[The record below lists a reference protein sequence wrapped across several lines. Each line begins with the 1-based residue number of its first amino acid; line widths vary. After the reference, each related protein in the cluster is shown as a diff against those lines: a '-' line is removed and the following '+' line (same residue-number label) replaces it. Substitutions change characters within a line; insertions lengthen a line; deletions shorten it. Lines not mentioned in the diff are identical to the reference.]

1 MNANDGNTNT
11 IMEKNLAAQNHK
23 KREATV
29 MENELN
35 QEVIDSK
42 NKNNESQVDSVSS
55 LNSANSSSVD
65 SAVKSNHKK
74 NTADLIVEC
83 LVNEGV
89 EVIFGIPGEENIP
102 LLEAIERN
110 GHIRFIVTRHE
121 QGAGFMAATYAH
133 ITGKP
138 GVCLA
143 TLGPGALN
151 LTLPVAQANA
161 STTPLVAL
169 CAQGNVSRLYKESH
183 QIIDLVSL
191 FQPITQ
197 WSSMMLA
204 PVAAPEMV
212 RKAFSIAQRKRPG
225 ATCLVIPE
233 DISEMPAPADAK
245 PLALP
250 RPLHILPA
258 QDTIDEAASIIK
270 QAKRPIILAGNGVA
284 RSHAQEE
291 LREFAE
297 QLNVPVATT
306 FEGKGVFSDAHPNA
320 LGVVGFMHRDYENFA
335 FDTADLIIAVGFSIQ
350 QFDPKKIN
358 PNNDKTIIHINTFV
372 EDTDAHY
379 PASLNIMADISQ
391 TLLALTAVLK
401 KQNITFDVSH
411 PRIRQMLS
419 DELHSCANDESMP
432 MKPQRIVYDT
442 RRAVPEGTTVL
453 VDTGALKM
461 WMARLYPTMH
471 PNTCI
476 IDNSL
481 STMAWTLPGA
491 VGASF
496 ILNSEGKRNTNPV
509 LAVMGDGSFMMN
521 VQEIETAVRVGARM
535 VILVWED
542 NAYGLIKWKMDL
554 HAGEHEYVDFHNPD
568 VVKLAESFGARGA
581 VVKKPEDL
589 YNMLREA
596 LSQKSGVD
604 VIACPV
610 DYRENMKLIEKL
622 GDIE

>member
-1 MNANDGNTNT
+1 MANEELQKTKQN
-11 IMEKNLAAQNHK
+11 NHK
-23 KREATV
+23 R
-29 MENELN
+29 
-35 QEVIDSK
+35 
-42 NKNNESQVDSVSS
+42 
-55 LNSANSSSVD
+55 
-65 SAVKSNHKK
+65 
-74 NTADLIVEC
+74 NTADLVVEC

-89 EVIFGIPGEENIP
+89 EVVFGIPGEENIP

-110 GHIRFIVTRHE
+110 GNIRFVLTRHE

-161 STTPLVAL
+161 STTPLVAI

-204 PVAAPEMV
+204 PSTAPEMV

-233 DISEMPAPADAK
+233 DISEMSVPENAK
-245 PLALP
+245 PLPLP

-258 QDTIDEAASIIK
+258 PDTIDEAAKIIS
-270 QAKRPIILAGNGVA
+270 QAKTPIILAGNGVA
-284 RSHAQEE
+284 RSHAQDQ
-291 LREFAE
+291 LRAFAE

-306 FEGKGVFSDAHPNA
+306 FEGKGVFPDNHPNA

-358 PNNDKTIIHINTFV
+358 PNIDKTIIHINTFV

-379 PASLNIMADISQ
+379 PTALNIMADIGQ
-391 TLLALTAVLK
+391 TLKTLTNVLK
-401 KQNITFDVSH
+401 DRNITFDVTH
-411 PRIRQMLS
+411 PKIRQMIT
-419 DELHSCANDESMP
+419 DELRSFENDNSIP
-432 MKPQRIVYDT
+432 MKPQRVVYNT
-442 RRAVPEGTTVL
+442 RRAVPEGTKVL

-496 ILNSEGKRNTNPV
+496 IKDNSGKINTKPV

-521 VQEIETAVRVGARM
+521 VQEIETAVRVGSRM
-535 VILVWED
+535 VVLVWED

-554 HAGEHEYVDFHNPD
+554 HAGEHEYVDFTNPN
-568 VVKLAESFGARGA
+568 VPKLAESFGARGH
-581 VVKKPEDL
+581 VVQKPEDL
-589 YNMLREA
+589 YNMLKEA
-596 LSQKSGVD
+596 LEQESGVD

-610 DYRENMKLIEKL
+610 DYSENMKLIEKL
-622 GDIE
+622 GDIDFGN

>member
-1 MNANDGNTNT
+1 MANEELQKTKQN
-11 IMEKNLAAQNHK
+11 NHK
-23 KREATV
+23 R
-29 MENELN
+29 
-35 QEVIDSK
+35 
-42 NKNNESQVDSVSS
+42 
-55 LNSANSSSVD
+55 
-65 SAVKSNHKK
+65 

-89 EVIFGIPGEENIP
+89 EVVFGIPGEENIP

-110 GHIRFIVTRHE
+110 GNIRFVLTRHE

-161 STTPLVAL
+161 STTPLVAI

-204 PVAAPEMV
+204 PSTAPEMV

-233 DISEMPAPADAK
+233 DISEMSVPENAK
-245 PLALP
+245 PLPLP

-258 QDTIDEAASIIK
+258 PDTIDEAAKIIS
-270 QAKRPIILAGNGVA
+270 QAKTPIILAGNGVA
-284 RSHAQEE
+284 RSHAQDQ
-291 LREFAE
+291 LLAFAE

-306 FEGKGVFSDAHPNA
+306 FEGKGVFPDNHPNA

-358 PNNDKTIIHINTFV
+358 PNIDKTIIHINTFV

-379 PASLNIMADISQ
+379 PTALNIMADIGQ
-391 TLLALTAVLK
+391 TLKTLTNVLK
-401 KQNITFDVSH
+401 DRNITFDVTH
-411 PRIRQMLS
+411 PKIRQMIT
-419 DELHSCANDESMP
+419 DELRSFENDSSIP
-432 MKPQRIVYDT
+432 MKPQRVVYDT
-442 RRAVPEGTTVL
+442 RRAVPEGTKVL

-496 ILNSEGKRNTNPV
+496 IKDNSGKINTKPV

-521 VQEIETAVRVGARM
+521 VQEIETAVRVGSRM
-535 VILVWED
+535 VVLVWED

-554 HAGEHEYVDFHNPD
+554 HAGEHEYVDFTNPN
-568 VVKLAESFGARGA
+568 VPKLAESFGARGH
-581 VVKKPEDL
+581 VVQKPEDL
-589 YNMLREA
+589 YNMLKEA
-596 LSQKSGVD
+596 LEQESGVD

-610 DYRENMKLIEKL
+610 DYSENMKLIEKL
-622 GDIE
+622 GDIDFGN

>member
-1 MNANDGNTNT
+1 MANEELQKTKQN
-11 IMEKNLAAQNHK
+11 NHK
-23 KREATV
+23 R
-29 MENELN
+29 
-35 QEVIDSK
+35 
-42 NKNNESQVDSVSS
+42 
-55 LNSANSSSVD
+55 
-65 SAVKSNHKK
+65 
-74 NTADLIVEC
+74 NTADLVVEC

-89 EVIFGIPGEENIP
+89 EVVFGIPGEENIP

-110 GHIRFIVTRHE
+110 GNIRFVLTRHE

-161 STTPLVAL
+161 STTPLVAI

-204 PVAAPEMV
+204 PSTAPEMV

-225 ATCLVIPE
+225 AACLVIPE
-233 DISEMPAPADAK
+233 DISEMIVPENAK
-245 PLALP
+245 PLPLP

-258 QDTIDEAASIIK
+258 PDTIDEAAKIIS
-270 QAKRPIILAGNGVA
+270 QAKTPIILAGNGVA
-284 RSHAQEE
+284 RSHAQEQ
-291 LREFAE
+291 LRAFAE

-306 FEGKGVFSDAHPNA
+306 FEGKGVFPDNHPNA

-358 PNNDKTIIHINTFV
+358 PNIDKTIIHINTFV

-379 PASLNIMADISQ
+379 PTALNIMADIGQ
-391 TLLALTAVLK
+391 TLKTLTNVLK
-401 KQNITFDVSH
+401 DRNITFDVTH
-411 PRIRQMLS
+411 PKIRQMIT
-419 DELHSCANDESMP
+419 DELRSFENDNSIP
-432 MKPQRIVYDT
+432 MKPQRVVYDT
-442 RRAVPEGTTVL
+442 RRAVPEGTKVL

-496 ILNSEGKRNTNPV
+496 IKDNSGKINTKPV

-521 VQEIETAVRVGARM
+521 VQEIETAVRVGSRM
-535 VILVWED
+535 VVLVWED

-554 HAGEHEYVDFHNPD
+554 HAGEHEYVDFTNPN
-568 VVKLAESFGARGA
+568 VPKLAESFGARGH
-581 VVKKPEDL
+581 VVQKPEDL
-589 YNMLREA
+589 YNMLKEA
-596 LSQKSGVD
+596 LEQESGVD

-610 DYRENMKLIEKL
+610 DYSENMKLIEKL
-622 GDIE
+622 GDIDFGN

>member
-1 MNANDGNTNT
+1 MANEELQKTKQN
-11 IMEKNLAAQNHK
+11 NHK
-23 KREATV
+23 R
-29 MENELN
+29 
-35 QEVIDSK
+35 
-42 NKNNESQVDSVSS
+42 
-55 LNSANSSSVD
+55 
-65 SAVKSNHKK
+65 

-89 EVIFGIPGEENIP
+89 EVVFGIPGEENIP

-110 GHIRFIVTRHE
+110 GNIRFVLTRHE

-161 STTPLVAL
+161 STTPLVAI

-204 PVAAPEMV
+204 PSTAPEMV

-233 DISEMPAPADAK
+233 DISEMSVPEDAK
-245 PLALP
+245 PLPLP

-258 QDTIDEAASIIK
+258 PDTIDEAAKIISQSK
-270 QAKRPIILAGNGVA
+270 TPIILAGNGVA
-284 RSHAQEE
+284 RSHAQDQ
-291 LREFAE
+291 LRAFAE

-306 FEGKGVFSDAHPNA
+306 FEGKGVFPDNHPNA

-358 PNNDKTIIHINTFV
+358 PNIDKTIIHINTFV

-379 PASLNIMADISQ
+379 PTALNIMADIGQ
-391 TLLALTAVLK
+391 TLKTLTNVLK
-401 KQNITFDVSH
+401 DRNITFDVTH
-411 PRIRQMLS
+411 PKIRQMIT
-419 DELHSCANDESMP
+419 DELHSFENDNSIP
-432 MKPQRIVYDT
+432 MKPQRVVYDT
-442 RRAVPEGTTVL
+442 RRAVPEGTKVL

-496 ILNSEGKRNTNPV
+496 IKDSSGKINTKPV

-521 VQEIETAVRVGARM
+521 VQEIETAVRVGSRM
-535 VILVWED
+535 VVLVWED

-554 HAGEHEYVDFHNPD
+554 HAGEHEYVDFTNPN
-568 VVKLAESFGARGA
+568 VPKLAESFGARGH
-581 VVKKPEDL
+581 VVQKPEDL
-589 YNMLREA
+589 YNMLKEA
-596 LSQKSGVD
+596 LEQESGVD
-604 VIACPV
+604 VITCPV
-610 DYRENMKLIEKL
+610 DYSENMKLIEKL
-622 GDIE
+622 GDIDFGN

>member
-1 MNANDGNTNT
+1 MANEESQKTKQN
-11 IMEKNLAAQNHK
+11 NHK
-23 KREATV
+23 R
-29 MENELN
+29 
-35 QEVIDSK
+35 
-42 NKNNESQVDSVSS
+42 
-55 LNSANSSSVD
+55 
-65 SAVKSNHKK
+65 

-89 EVIFGIPGEENIP
+89 EVVFGIPGEENIP

-110 GHIRFIVTRHE
+110 GNIRFVLTRHE

-161 STTPLVAL
+161 STTPLVAI

-204 PVAAPEMV
+204 PSTAPEMV

-233 DISEMPAPADAK
+233 DISEMSVPENAK
-245 PLALP
+245 PLPLP

-258 QDTIDEAASIIK
+258 PDTIDEAAKIIS
-270 QAKRPIILAGNGVA
+270 QAKTPIILAGNGVA
-284 RSHAQEE
+284 RSHAQDQ
-291 LREFAE
+291 LRAFAE

-306 FEGKGVFSDAHPNA
+306 FEGKGVFPDNHPNA

-358 PNNDKTIIHINTFV
+358 PNIDKTIIHINTFV

-379 PASLNIMADISQ
+379 PTALNIMADIGQ
-391 TLLALTAVLK
+391 TLKTLTNVLK
-401 KQNITFDVSH
+401 DRNITFDVTH
-411 PRIRQMLS
+411 PKIRQMIT
-419 DELHSCANDESMP
+419 DELRSFENDSSIP
-432 MKPQRIVYDT
+432 MKPQRVVYDT
-442 RRAVPEGTTVL
+442 RRAVPEGTKVL

-496 ILNSEGKRNTNPV
+496 IKDNSGKINTKPV

-521 VQEIETAVRVGARM
+521 VQEIETAVRVGSRM
-535 VILVWED
+535 VVLVWED

-554 HAGEHEYVDFHNPD
+554 HAGEHEYVDFTNPN
-568 VVKLAESFGARGA
+568 VPKLAESFGARGH
-581 VVKKPEDL
+581 VVQKPEDL
-589 YNMLREA
+589 YNMLKEA
-596 LSQKSGVD
+596 LEQESGVD

-610 DYRENMKLIEKL
+610 DYSENMKLIEKL
-622 GDIE
+622 GDIDFGN

>member
-1 MNANDGNTNT
+1 MANEELQKTKQN
-11 IMEKNLAAQNHK
+11 NHK
-23 KREATV
+23 R
-29 MENELN
+29 
-35 QEVIDSK
+35 
-42 NKNNESQVDSVSS
+42 
-55 LNSANSSSVD
+55 
-65 SAVKSNHKK
+65 
-74 NTADLIVEC
+74 NTADLVVEC

-89 EVIFGIPGEENIP
+89 EVVFGIPGEENIP

-110 GHIRFIVTRHE
+110 GNIRFVLTRHE

-161 STTPLVAL
+161 STTPLVAI

-204 PVAAPEMV
+204 PSTAPEMV

-233 DISEMPAPADAK
+233 DISEISVPENAK
-245 PLALP
+245 PLPLP

-258 QDTIDEAASIIK
+258 PDTIDEAAKIISQSK
-270 QAKRPIILAGNGVA
+270 TPIILAGNGVA
-284 RSHAQEE
+284 RSHSQDQ
-291 LREFAE
+291 LRAFAE

-306 FEGKGVFSDAHPNA
+306 FEGKGVFPDNHPNA

-358 PNNDKTIIHINTFV
+358 PNIDKTIIHINTFV

-379 PASLNIMADISQ
+379 PTALNIMADIGQ
-391 TLLALTAVLK
+391 TLKTLTNVLK
-401 KQNITFDVSH
+401 DRNITFDVTH
-411 PRIRQMLS
+411 PKIRQMIT
-419 DELHSCANDESMP
+419 DELRSFENDNSIP
-432 MKPQRIVYDT
+432 MKPQRVVYDT
-442 RRAVPEGTTVL
+442 RRAVPEGTKVL

-496 ILNSEGKRNTNPV
+496 IKDNSGKINTKPV

-521 VQEIETAVRVGARM
+521 VQEIETAVRVGSRM
-535 VILVWED
+535 VVLVWED

-554 HAGEHEYVDFHNPD
+554 HAGEHEYVDFTNPN
-568 VVKLAESFGARGA
+568 VPKLAESFGARGH
-581 VVKKPEDL
+581 VVQKPEDL
-589 YNMLREA
+589 YNMLKEA
-596 LSQKSGVD
+596 LEQESGVD

-610 DYRENMKLIEKL
+610 DYSENMKLIEKL
-622 GDIE
+622 GDIDFGN

>member
-1 MNANDGNTNT
+1 MANEELQKTKQN
-11 IMEKNLAAQNHK
+11 NHK
-23 KREATV
+23 R
-29 MENELN
+29 
-35 QEVIDSK
+35 
-42 NKNNESQVDSVSS
+42 
-55 LNSANSSSVD
+55 
-65 SAVKSNHKK
+65 
-74 NTADLIVEC
+74 NTADLVVEC

-89 EVIFGIPGEENIP
+89 EVVFGIPGEENIP

-110 GHIRFIVTRHE
+110 GNIRFVLTRHE

-161 STTPLVAL
+161 STTPLVAI

-204 PVAAPEMV
+204 PSTAPEMV

-233 DISEMPAPADAK
+233 DISEMSVPENAK
-245 PLALP
+245 PLPLP

-258 QDTIDEAASIIK
+258 PDTIDEAAKIIS
-270 QAKRPIILAGNGVA
+270 QAKTPIILAGNGVA
-284 RSHAQEE
+284 RSHAQEQ
-291 LREFAE
+291 LRAFAE

-306 FEGKGVFSDAHPNA
+306 FEGKGVFPDNHPNA

-358 PNNDKTIIHINTFV
+358 PNIDKTIIHINTFV

-379 PASLNIMADISQ
+379 PTALNIMADIGQ
-391 TLLALTAVLK
+391 TLKTLTNVLK
-401 KQNITFDVSH
+401 DRNITFDVTH
-411 PRIRQMLS
+411 PKIRQMIT
-419 DELHSCANDESMP
+419 DELRSFENDNSSP
-432 MKPQRIVYDT
+432 MKPQRVVYDT
-442 RRAVPEGTTVL
+442 RRAVPEGTKVL

-496 ILNSEGKRNTNPV
+496 IKDNSGKINTKPV

-521 VQEIETAVRVGARM
+521 VQEIETAVRVGSRM
-535 VILVWED
+535 VVLVWED

-554 HAGEHEYVDFHNPD
+554 HAGEHEYVDFTNPN
-568 VVKLAESFGARGA
+568 VPKLAESFGARGH
-581 VVKKPEDL
+581 VVQKPEDL
-589 YNMLREA
+589 YNMLKEA
-596 LSQKSGVD
+596 LEQESGVD

-610 DYRENMKLIEKL
+610 DYSENMKLIEKL
-622 GDIE
+622 GDIDFGN

>member
-1 MNANDGNTNT
+1 MANEELQKTKQN
-11 IMEKNLAAQNHK
+11 NHK
-23 KREATV
+23 R
-29 MENELN
+29 
-35 QEVIDSK
+35 
-42 NKNNESQVDSVSS
+42 
-55 LNSANSSSVD
+55 
-65 SAVKSNHKK
+65 
-74 NTADLIVEC
+74 NTADLVVEC
-83 LVNEGV
+83 LANEGV
-89 EVIFGIPGEENIP
+89 EVVFGIPGEENIP

-110 GHIRFIVTRHE
+110 GNIRFVLTRHE

-161 STTPLVAL
+161 STTPLVAI

-204 PVAAPEMV
+204 PSTAPEMV

-233 DISEMPAPADAK
+233 DISEMSVPENAK
-245 PLALP
+245 PLPLP

-258 QDTIDEAASIIK
+258 PDTIDEAAKIIS
-270 QAKRPIILAGNGVA
+270 QAKTPIILAGNGVA
-284 RSHAQEE
+284 RSHAQEQ
-291 LREFAE
+291 LRAFAE

-306 FEGKGVFSDAHPNA
+306 FEGKGVFPDNHPNA

-358 PNNDKTIIHINTFV
+358 PNIDKTIIHINTFV

-379 PASLNIMADISQ
+379 PTALNIMADIGQ
-391 TLLALTAVLK
+391 TLKTLTNVLK
-401 KQNITFDVSH
+401 DRNITFDVTH
-411 PRIRQMLS
+411 PKIRQMIT
-419 DELHSCANDESMP
+419 DELRSFENDNSIP
-432 MKPQRIVYDT
+432 MKPQRVVYDT
-442 RRAVPEGTTVL
+442 RRAVPEGTKVL

-496 ILNSEGKRNTNPV
+496 IKDNSGKINTKPV
-509 LAVMGDGSFMMN
+509 LAVVGDGSFMMN
-521 VQEIETAVRVGARM
+521 VQEIETAVRVGSRM
-535 VILVWED
+535 VVLVWED

-554 HAGEHEYVDFHNPD
+554 HAGEHEYVDFTNPN
-568 VVKLAESFGARGA
+568 VPKLAESFGARGH
-581 VVKKPEDL
+581 VVQKPEDL
-589 YNMLREA
+589 YNMLKEA
-596 LSQKSGVD
+596 LEQESGVD

-610 DYRENMKLIEKL
+610 DYSENMKLIEKL
-622 GDIE
+622 GDIDFGN

>member
-1 MNANDGNTNT
+1 MANEEFQKTKQN
-11 IMEKNLAAQNHK
+11 NHK
-23 KREATV
+23 R
-29 MENELN
+29 
-35 QEVIDSK
+35 
-42 NKNNESQVDSVSS
+42 
-55 LNSANSSSVD
+55 
-65 SAVKSNHKK
+65 

-89 EVIFGIPGEENIP
+89 EVVFGIPGEENIP

-110 GHIRFIVTRHE
+110 GNIRFVLTRHE

-161 STTPLVAL
+161 STTPLVAI

-204 PVAAPEMV
+204 PSTAPEMV

-233 DISEMPAPADAK
+233 DISEMSVPEDAK
-245 PLALP
+245 PLPLP

-258 QDTIDEAASIIK
+258 PDTIDEAAKIISQSK
-270 QAKRPIILAGNGVA
+270 TPIILAGNGVA
-284 RSHAQEE
+284 RSHAQDQ
-291 LREFAE
+291 LRAFAE

-306 FEGKGVFSDAHPNA
+306 FEGKGVFPDNHPNA

-358 PNNDKTIIHINTFV
+358 PNIDKTIIHINTFV

-379 PASLNIMADISQ
+379 PTALNIMADIGQ
-391 TLLALTAVLK
+391 TLKTLTNVLK
-401 KQNITFDVSH
+401 DRNITFDVTH
-411 PRIRQMLS
+411 PKIRQMIT
-419 DELHSCANDESMP
+419 DELHSFENDNSIP
-432 MKPQRIVYDT
+432 MKPQRVVYDT
-442 RRAVPEGTTVL
+442 RRAVPEGTKVL

-496 ILNSEGKRNTNPV
+496 IKDNSGKINTKPV

-521 VQEIETAVRVGARM
+521 VQEIETAVRVGSRM
-535 VILVWED
+535 VVLVWED

-554 HAGEHEYVDFHNPD
+554 HAGEHEYVDFTNPN
-568 VVKLAESFGARGA
+568 VPKLAESFGARGH
-581 VVKKPEDL
+581 VVQKPEDL
-589 YNMLREA
+589 YNMLKEA
-596 LSQKSGVD
+596 LEQESGVD

-610 DYRENMKLIEKL
+610 DYSENMKLIEKL
-622 GDIE
+622 GDIDFGN

>member
-1 MNANDGNTNT
+1 MANEELQKTKQN
-11 IMEKNLAAQNHK
+11 NHK
-23 KREATV
+23 R
-29 MENELN
+29 
-35 QEVIDSK
+35 
-42 NKNNESQVDSVSS
+42 
-55 LNSANSSSVD
+55 
-65 SAVKSNHKK
+65 
-74 NTADLIVEC
+74 NTADLVVEC

-89 EVIFGIPGEENIP
+89 EVVFGIPGEENIP

-110 GHIRFIVTRHE
+110 GNIRFVLTRHE

-161 STTPLVAL
+161 STTPLVAI

-204 PVAAPEMV
+204 PSTAPEMV

-233 DISEMPAPADAK
+233 DISEMSVPEDAK
-245 PLALP
+245 PLPLP

-258 QDTIDEAASIIK
+258 PDTIDEAAKIIS
-270 QAKRPIILAGNGVA
+270 QAKTPIILAGNGVA
-284 RSHAQEE
+284 RSHAQDQ
-291 LREFAE
+291 LLAFAE

-306 FEGKGVFSDAHPNA
+306 FEGKGVFPDNHPNA

-358 PNNDKTIIHINTFV
+358 PNIDKTIIHINTFV
-372 EDTDAHY
+372 EDTDTHY
-379 PASLNIMADISQ
+379 PTALNIMADIGQ
-391 TLLALTAVLK
+391 TLKTLTNVLK
-401 KQNITFDVSH
+401 DRNITFDVTH
-411 PRIRQMLS
+411 PKIRQMIT
-419 DELHSCANDESMP
+419 DELRSFENDNSIP
-432 MKPQRIVYDT
+432 MKPQRVVYDT
-442 RRAVPEGTTVL
+442 RRAVPEGTKVL

-496 ILNSEGKRNTNPV
+496 IKDNSGKINTKPV

-521 VQEIETAVRVGARM
+521 VQEIETAVRVGSRM
-535 VILVWED
+535 VVLVWED

-554 HAGEHEYVDFHNPD
+554 HAGEHEYVDFTNPN
-568 VVKLAESFGARGA
+568 VPKLAESFGARGH
-581 VVKKPEDL
+581 VVQKPEDL
-589 YNMLREA
+589 YNMLKEA
-596 LSQKSGVD
+596 LEQESGVD

-610 DYRENMKLIEKL
+610 DYSENMKLIEKL
-622 GDIE
+622 GDIDFGN

>member
-1 MNANDGNTNT
+1 MANEELQKTKQN
-11 IMEKNLAAQNHK
+11 NHK
-23 KREATV
+23 R
-29 MENELN
+29 
-35 QEVIDSK
+35 
-42 NKNNESQVDSVSS
+42 
-55 LNSANSSSVD
+55 
-65 SAVKSNHKK
+65 

-89 EVIFGIPGEENIP
+89 EVVFGIPGEENIP

-110 GHIRFIVTRHE
+110 GNIRFVLTRHE

-161 STTPLVAL
+161 STTPLVAI

-204 PVAAPEMV
+204 PRTAPEMV

-233 DISEMPAPADAK
+233 DISEMSVPENAK
-245 PLALP
+245 PLPLP

-258 QDTIDEAASIIK
+258 PDTIDEAAKIIS
-270 QAKRPIILAGNGVA
+270 QAKTPIILAGNGVA
-284 RSHAQEE
+284 RSHAQDQ
-291 LREFAE
+291 LRAFAE

-306 FEGKGVFSDAHPNA
+306 FEGKGVFPDNHPNA

-358 PNNDKTIIHINTFV
+358 PNIDKTIIHINTFV

-379 PASLNIMADISQ
+379 PTALNIMADIGQ
-391 TLLALTAVLK
+391 TLKTLTNVLK
-401 KQNITFDVSH
+401 DRNITFDVTH
-411 PRIRQMLS
+411 PKIRQMIT
-419 DELHSCANDESMP
+419 DELRSFENDNSIP
-432 MKPQRIVYDT
+432 MKPQRVVYDT
-442 RRAVPEGTTVL
+442 RRAVPEGTKVL

-496 ILNSEGKRNTNPV
+496 IKDNSGKINTKPV

-521 VQEIETAVRVGARM
+521 VQEIETAVRVGSRM
-535 VILVWED
+535 VVLVWED

-554 HAGEHEYVDFHNPD
+554 HAGEHEYVDFTNPN
-568 VVKLAESFGARGA
+568 VPKLAESFGARGH
-581 VVKKPEDL
+581 VVQKPEDL
-589 YNMLREA
+589 YNMLKEA
-596 LSQKSGVD
+596 LEQESGVD

-610 DYRENMKLIEKL
+610 DYSENMKLIEKL
-622 GDIE
+622 GDIDFGN

>member
-1 MNANDGNTNT
+1 MANEELQKTKQN
-11 IMEKNLAAQNHK
+11 NHK
-23 KREATV
+23 R
-29 MENELN
+29 
-35 QEVIDSK
+35 
-42 NKNNESQVDSVSS
+42 
-55 LNSANSSSVD
+55 
-65 SAVKSNHKK
+65 
-74 NTADLIVEC
+74 NTADLVVEC

-89 EVIFGIPGEENIP
+89 EVVFGIPGEENIP

-110 GHIRFIVTRHE
+110 GNIRFVLTRHE

-161 STTPLVAL
+161 STTPLVAI

-204 PVAAPEMV
+204 PSTAPEMV

-233 DISEMPAPADAK
+233 DISEMSVPENAK
-245 PLALP
+245 PLPLP

-258 QDTIDEAASIIK
+258 PDTIDEAAKIIS
-270 QAKRPIILAGNGVA
+270 QAKTPIILAGNGVA
-284 RSHAQEE
+284 RSHAQEQ
-291 LREFAE
+291 LRAFAE

-306 FEGKGVFSDAHPNA
+306 FEGKGVFPDNHPNA

-358 PNNDKTIIHINTFV
+358 PNIDKTIIHINTFV

-379 PASLNIMADISQ
+379 PTALNIMADIGH
-391 TLLALTAVLK
+391 TLKTLTNVLK
-401 KQNITFDVSH
+401 DRNITFDVTH
-411 PRIRQMLS
+411 PKIRQMIT
-419 DELHSCANDESMP
+419 DELRSFENDNSIP
-432 MKPQRIVYDT
+432 MKPQRVVYDT
-442 RRAVPEGTTVL
+442 RRAVPEGTKVL

-496 ILNSEGKRNTNPV
+496 IKDNSGKINTKPV

-521 VQEIETAVRVGARM
+521 VQEIETAVRVGSRM
-535 VILVWED
+535 VVLVWED

-554 HAGEHEYVDFHNPD
+554 HAGEHEYVDFTNPN
-568 VVKLAESFGARGA
+568 VPKLAESFGARGH
-581 VVKKPEDL
+581 VVQKPEDL
-589 YNMLREA
+589 YNMLKEA
-596 LSQKSGVD
+596 LEQESGVD

-610 DYRENMKLIEKL
+610 DYSENMKLIEKL
-622 GDIE
+622 GDIDFGN

>member
-1 MNANDGNTNT
+1 MANEELQKTKQN
-11 IMEKNLAAQNHK
+11 NHK
-23 KREATV
+23 R
-29 MENELN
+29 
-35 QEVIDSK
+35 
-42 NKNNESQVDSVSS
+42 
-55 LNSANSSSVD
+55 
-65 SAVKSNHKK
+65 

-89 EVIFGIPGEENIP
+89 EVVFGIPGEENIP

-110 GHIRFIVTRHE
+110 GNIRFVLTRHE

-161 STTPLVAL
+161 STTPLVAI

-204 PVAAPEMV
+204 PSTAPEMV

-233 DISEMPAPADAK
+233 DISEMSVPENAK
-245 PLALP
+245 PLPLP

-258 QDTIDEAASIIK
+258 PDTIDEAAKIISQSK
-270 QAKRPIILAGNGVA
+270 TPIILAGNGVA
-284 RSHAQEE
+284 RSHSQDQ
-291 LREFAE
+291 LRAFAE

-306 FEGKGVFSDAHPNA
+306 FEGKGVFPDNHPNA

-358 PNNDKTIIHINTFV
+358 PNIDKTIIHINTFV

-379 PASLNIMADISQ
+379 PTALNIMADIGQ
-391 TLLALTAVLK
+391 TLKTLTNVLK
-401 KQNITFDVSH
+401 DRNITFDVTH
-411 PRIRQMLS
+411 PKIRQMIT
-419 DELHSCANDESMP
+419 DELRSFENDNSIP
-432 MKPQRIVYDT
+432 MKPQRVVYDT
-442 RRAVPEGTTVL
+442 RRAVPEGTKVL

-496 ILNSEGKRNTNPV
+496 IKDNSGKINTKPV

-521 VQEIETAVRVGARM
+521 VQEIETAVRVGSRM
-535 VILVWED
+535 VVLVWED

-554 HAGEHEYVDFHNPD
+554 HAGEHEYVDFTNPN
-568 VVKLAESFGARGA
+568 VPKLAESFGARGH
-581 VVKKPEDL
+581 VVQKPEDL
-589 YNMLREA
+589 YNMLKEA
-596 LSQKSGVD
+596 LEQESGVD

-610 DYRENMKLIEKL
+610 DYSENMKLIEKL
-622 GDIE
+622 GDIDFGN

>member
-1 MNANDGNTNT
+1 MANEELQKTKQN
-11 IMEKNLAAQNHK
+11 NHK
-23 KREATV
+23 R
-29 MENELN
+29 
-35 QEVIDSK
+35 
-42 NKNNESQVDSVSS
+42 
-55 LNSANSSSVD
+55 
-65 SAVKSNHKK
+65 
-74 NTADLIVEC
+74 NTADLVVEC

-89 EVIFGIPGEENIP
+89 EVVFGIPGEENIP

-110 GHIRFIVTRHE
+110 GNIRFVLTRHE

-161 STTPLVAL
+161 STTPLVAI

-204 PVAAPEMV
+204 PSTAPEMV

-233 DISEMPAPADAK
+233 DISEMSVPENAK
-245 PLALP
+245 PLPLP

-258 QDTIDEAASIIK
+258 PDTIDEAAKIIS
-270 QAKRPIILAGNGVA
+270 QAKTPIILAGNGVA
-284 RSHAQEE
+284 RSHAQDQ
-291 LREFAE
+291 LRAFAE

-306 FEGKGVFSDAHPNA
+306 FEGKGVFPDNHPNA

-358 PNNDKTIIHINTFV
+358 PNIDKTIIHINTFV

-379 PASLNIMADISQ
+379 PTALNIMADIGQ
-391 TLLALTAVLK
+391 TLKTLTNVLK
-401 KQNITFDVSH
+401 DRNITFDVTH
-411 PRIRQMLS
+411 PKIRQMIT
-419 DELHSCANDESMP
+419 DELRSFENDSSIP
-432 MKPQRIVYDT
+432 MKPQRVVYDT
-442 RRAVPEGTTVL
+442 RRAVPEGTKVL

-496 ILNSEGKRNTNPV
+496 IKDNSGKINTKPV
-509 LAVMGDGSFMMN
+509 LAVMGDGSFIMN
-521 VQEIETAVRVGARM
+521 VQEIETAVRVGSRM
-535 VILVWED
+535 VVLVWED

-554 HAGEHEYVDFHNPD
+554 HAGEHEYVDFTNPN
-568 VVKLAESFGARGA
+568 VPKLAESFGARGH
-581 VVKKPEDL
+581 VVQKPEDL
-589 YNMLREA
+589 YNMLKEA
-596 LSQKSGVD
+596 LEQESGVD

-610 DYRENMKLIEKL
+610 DYSENMKLIEKL
-622 GDIE
+622 GDIDFGN

>member
-1 MNANDGNTNT
+1 MANEELQKTKQN
-11 IMEKNLAAQNHK
+11 NHK
-23 KREATV
+23 R
-29 MENELN
+29 
-35 QEVIDSK
+35 
-42 NKNNESQVDSVSS
+42 
-55 LNSANSSSVD
+55 
-65 SAVKSNHKK
+65 

-89 EVIFGIPGEENIP
+89 EVVFGIPGEENIP

-110 GHIRFIVTRHE
+110 GNIRFVLTRHE

-161 STTPLVAL
+161 STTPLVAI

-204 PVAAPEMV
+204 PSTAPEMV

-233 DISEMPAPADAK
+233 DISEMSVPEDAK
-245 PLALP
+245 PLPLP

-258 QDTIDEAASIIK
+258 PDTIDEAAKIISQSK
-270 QAKRPIILAGNGVA
+270 TPIILAGNGVA
-284 RSHAQEE
+284 RSHAQDQ
-291 LREFAE
+291 LRAFAE

-306 FEGKGVFSDAHPNA
+306 FEGKGVFPDNHPNA

-358 PNNDKTIIHINTFV
+358 PNIDKTIIHINTFV

-379 PASLNIMADISQ
+379 PTALNIMADIGQ
-391 TLLALTAVLK
+391 TLKTLTNVLK
-401 KQNITFDVSH
+401 DRNITFDVTH
-411 PRIRQMLS
+411 PKIRQMIT
-419 DELHSCANDESMP
+419 DELHSFENDNSIP
-432 MKPQRIVYDT
+432 MKPQRVVYDT
-442 RRAVPEGTTVL
+442 RRAVPEGTKVL

-496 ILNSEGKRNTNPV
+496 IKDNSGKINTKPV

-521 VQEIETAVRVGARM
+521 VQEIETAVRVGSRM
-535 VILVWED
+535 VVLVWED

-554 HAGEHEYVDFHNPD
+554 HAGEHEYVDFTNPN
-568 VVKLAESFGARGA
+568 VPKLAESFGARGH
-581 VVKKPEDL
+581 VVQKPEDL
-589 YNMLREA
+589 YNMLKEA
-596 LSQKSGVD
+596 LEQESGVD

-610 DYRENMKLIEKL
+610 DYSENMKLIEKL
-622 GDIE
+622 GDIDFGN

>member
-1 MNANDGNTNT
+1 MAEINKTEDQKL
-11 IMEKNLAAQNHK
+11 EQKLARQKHLRENHK
-23 KREATV
+23 R
-29 MENELN
+29 
-35 QEVIDSK
+35 
-42 NKNNESQVDSVSS
+42 
-55 LNSANSSSVD
+55 
-65 SAVKSNHKK
+65 
-74 NTADLIVEC
+74 NTADLVVEC

-89 EVIFGIPGEENIP
+89 EAVFGIPGEENIP
-102 LLEAIERN
+102 LLEAIERD
-110 GHIRFIVTRHE
+110 GRIRFVLTRHE

-161 STTPLVAL
+161 STTPLVAI

-183 QIIDLVSL
+183 QIIDLVAL

-204 PVAAPEMV
+204 PESAPEMV
-212 RKAFSIAQRKRPG
+212 RKAFSIAGRNRPG

-233 DISEMPAPADAK
+233 DISEMPAPDDAK
-245 PLALP
+245 PLPLP
-250 RPLHILPA
+250 HPLHIMPA
-258 QDTIDEAASIIK
+258 PDTIEEAAQIISKAK
-270 QAKRPIILAGNGVA
+270 QPIILAGNGVA
-284 RSHAQEE
+284 RSHAENQ
-291 LREFAE
+291 LLAFAE

-306 FEGKGVFSDAHPNA
+306 FEGKGVFPDNHPNA

-358 PNNDKTIIHINTFV
+358 PNIDKTIIHINTFV

-379 PASLNIMADISQ
+379 PTALNIMANIGQ
-391 TLLALTAVLK
+391 TLKTLTEVLK
-401 KQNITFDVSH
+401 TRNITFDVSH
-411 PRIRQMLS
+411 PRIRQLLTE
-419 DELHSCANDESMP
+419 ELHSCENDESMP
-432 MKPQRIVYDT
+432 MKPQRIVYDI
-442 RRAVPEGTTVL
+442 RRAVPEGTKVL

-496 ILNSEGKRNTNPV
+496 IRDNSGKINTKPV

-521 VQEIETAVRVGARM
+521 VQEIETAVRVGSRM
-535 VILVWED
+535 VVLVWED
-542 NAYGLIKWKMDL
+542 NAYGLIKWKMEL

-568 VVKLAESFGARGA
+568 VPKLAESFGARGHA
-581 VVKKPEDL
+581 VKKPEDL

-596 LSQKSGVD
+596 LDQKNGVD
-604 VIACPV
+604 VISCPV
-610 DYRENMKLIEKL
+610 DYSENMKLIEKL
-622 GDIE
+622 GDIDFSN

>member
-1 MNANDGNTNT
+1 MTN
-11 IMEKNLAAQNHK
+11 K
-23 KREATV
+23 
-29 MENELN
+29 
-35 QEVIDSK
+35 
-42 NKNNESQVDSVSS
+42 ESQTQKPAS
-55 LNSANSSSVD
+55 
-65 SAVKSNHKK
+65 HKR

-89 EVIFGIPGEENIP
+89 EVVFGIPGEENIP

-110 GHIRFIVTRHE
+110 GNIRFVLTRHE

-161 STTPLVAL
+161 STTPLVAI

-183 QIIDLVSL
+183 QIIDLVAL

-204 PVAAPEMV
+204 PSTAPEMV

-233 DISEMPAPADAK
+233 DISEMSVPEDAK
-245 PLALP
+245 PLPLP
-250 RPLHILPA
+250 KPLHILPA
-258 QDTIDEAASIIK
+258 PDTIYEAAKIIS

-284 RSHAQEE
+284 RSHAQEQ
-291 LREFAE
+291 LLDFAE

-306 FEGKGVFSDAHPNA
+306 FEGKGVFPDNHPNA

-358 PNNDKTIIHINTFV
+358 PNIDKTIIHINTFV

-379 PASLNIMADISQ
+379 PTALNIMADIGQ
-391 TLLALTAVLK
+391 TLKALTSVLK
-401 KQNITFDVSH
+401 DRNVTFDVTH
-411 PRIRQMLS
+411 PKIRQMIT
-419 DELHSCANDESMP
+419 DELRSFENDNSIP
-432 MKPQRIVYDT
+432 MKPQRVVYDT
-442 RRAVPEGTTVL
+442 RRAVAEGTKVL

-496 ILNSEGKRNTNPV
+496 IKDNSGKINTKPV

-521 VQEIETAVRVGARM
+521 VQEIETAVRVGSRM
-535 VILVWED
+535 VVLVWED

-554 HAGEHEYVDFHNPD
+554 HAGEHEYVDFTNPN
-568 VVKLAESFGARGA
+568 VPKLAESFGARGH
-581 VVKKPEDL
+581 VVQKPEDL
-589 YNMLREA
+589 YNMLKEA
-596 LSQKSGVD
+596 LAQESGVD

-610 DYRENMKLIEKL
+610 DYSENMKLIEKL
-622 GDIE
+622 GDIDFGN

>member
-1 MNANDGNTNT
+1 MANEELQKTKQN
-11 IMEKNLAAQNHK
+11 NHK
-23 KREATV
+23 R
-29 MENELN
+29 
-35 QEVIDSK
+35 
-42 NKNNESQVDSVSS
+42 
-55 LNSANSSSVD
+55 
-65 SAVKSNHKK
+65 

-89 EVIFGIPGEENIP
+89 EVVFGIPGEENIP

-110 GHIRFIVTRHE
+110 GNIRFVLTRHE

-161 STTPLVAL
+161 STTPLVAI

-204 PVAAPEMV
+204 PSTAPEMV

-233 DISEMPAPADAK
+233 DISEMSVPENAK
-245 PLALP
+245 PLPLP

-258 QDTIDEAASIIK
+258 PDTIDEAAKIIS
-270 QAKRPIILAGNGVA
+270 QAKTPIILAGNGVA
-284 RSHAQEE
+284 RSHAQDQ
-291 LREFAE
+291 LRAFAE

-306 FEGKGVFSDAHPNA
+306 FEGKGVFPDNHPNA

-358 PNNDKTIIHINTFV
+358 PNIDKTIIHINTFV

-379 PASLNIMADISQ
+379 PTALNIMADIGQ
-391 TLLALTAVLK
+391 TLKTLTNVLK
-401 KQNITFDVSH
+401 DRNITFDVTH
-411 PRIRQMLS
+411 PKIRQMIT
-419 DELHSCANDESMP
+419 DELRSFENDNSIP
-432 MKPQRIVYDT
+432 MKPQRVVYDT
-442 RRAVPEGTTVL
+442 RRAVPEGTKVL

-496 ILNSEGKRNTNPV
+496 IKDNSGKINTKPV

-521 VQEIETAVRVGARM
+521 VQEIETAVRVGSRM
-535 VILVWED
+535 VVLVWED

-554 HAGEHEYVDFHNPD
+554 HAGEHEYVDFTNPN
-568 VVKLAESFGARGA
+568 VPKLAESFGARGH
-581 VVKKPEDL
+581 VVQKPENL
-589 YNMLREA
+589 YNMLKEA
-596 LSQKSGVD
+596 LEQESGVD

-610 DYRENMKLIEKL
+610 DYSENMKLIEKL
-622 GDIE
+622 GDIDFGN